1 MLLKV
6 SKYGHRP
13 QTIEGDSGYRCSDI
27 LIVTLE
33 DTYDVEFLK
42 IVDPIIQNFL
52 NQIVSAQITE
62 DLFEL
67 FKLSTLRIMRNINE
81 RRGQVLTQQLKII
94 VNRKYTIL
102 INTLFLLT
110 TNNAF
115 QRNENKRTLSVLL
128 MILNTPNSMRKFI

>member
-1 MLLKV
+1 M
-6 SKYGHRP
+6 
-13 QTIEGDSGYRCSDI
+13 EGDSSYRCSDI

-67 FKLSTLRIMRNINE
+67 FKLSI
-81 RRGQVLTQQLKII
+81 
-94 VNRKYTIL
+94 
-102 INTLFLLT
+102 
-110 TNNAF
+110 TNNAKH
-115 QRNENKRTLSVLL
+115 KRTTRAFIQLL
-128 MILNTPNSMRKFI
+128 TQRL